1 MLSRGR
7 FCGGKLSVES
17 FPPPPLQRLLARFA
31 PVASDCRKTEDSGE
45 GMALYNVGSG
55 KWQDRAQ
62 NQANGAMKAMG
73 SMTRENQTTEITPG
87 SPPATQ
93 ILQQGVGLTGTANQ
107 LWNLKDRVK
116 DGYSWLE
123 QKFKTPDAQGQ
134 AQAAN
139 AGGQA
144 VQDFAEPVASGVQM
158 NSGPQVAAP
167 QNMPDFINQAQT
179 AQPLAGM
186 TTFNLPDAQLAE
198 MGSQAAQ
205 NVRQQMYAMPEYL
218 GGSPELAQ
226 QASQTASQINVA
238 GPENVTGGLTAT
250 GVAGSSIGGLAGGFA
265 GKELGR
271 AIGGDTG
278 ATIGGIAGSVGGSY
292 LGGLAA
298 GALAGEAVGTAGGV
312 IAGAAAGSAVPGLGT
327 VIGAGIGALGSF
339 FF

>member
-1 MLSRGR
+1 
-7 FCGGKLSVES
+7 
-17 FPPPPLQRLLARFA
+17 
-31 PVASDCRKTEDSGE
+31 
-45 GMALYNVGSG
+45 MALYNVGSG

-107 LWNLKDRVK
+107 SWNLKDRVK
-116 DGYSWLE
+116 DGYNWLE

-167 QNMPDFINQAQT
+167 QNVPDFINQAQT

-250 GVAGSSIGGLAGGFA
+250 GVAGSSIGGLA
-265 GKELGR
+265 
-271 AIGGDTG
+271 
-278 ATIGGIAGSVGGSY
+278 
-292 LGGLAA
+292 A

-312 IAGAAAGSAVPGLGT
+312 MAGAAAGSAVPGLGT